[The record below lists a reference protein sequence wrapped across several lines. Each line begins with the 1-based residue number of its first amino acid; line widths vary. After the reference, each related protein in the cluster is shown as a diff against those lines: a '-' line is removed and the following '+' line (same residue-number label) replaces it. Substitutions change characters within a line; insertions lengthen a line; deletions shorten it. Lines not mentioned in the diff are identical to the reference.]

1 MIKVHLYKEN
11 GSITVKDQ
19 ELELTILRSH
29 SVEDGEYVRPT
40 GRQMV
45 MLAIR
50 EENGKLI
57 IENKQTGLEIK
68 V

>member
-1 MIKVHLYKEN
+1 MLKIHVYTKKHVLT
-11 GSITVKDQ
+11 IKDQ
-19 ELELTILRSH
+19 ELELSIIRSH
-29 SVEDGEYVRPT
+29 SVKDGEYVRPK

-50 EENGKLI
+50 EENGQLI
-57 IENKQTGLEIK
+57 ITNHSTGLEVK